1 MGKEKRHKAAGSRR
15 RKRGEEK
22 QKIPLWTF
30 PKTCWKNRGP
40 ADRASLG
47 EEPLNPPRLVFLFHA
62 SHSQVSRYRAH
73 PFGLYGQLGRTSQGA
88 SH

>member
-30 PKTCWKNRGP
+30 PKTC
-40 ADRASLG
+40 
-47 EEPLNPPRLVFLFHA
+47 
-62 SHSQVSRYRAH
+62 
-73 PFGLYGQLGRTSQGA
+73 
-88 SH
+88 